1 MVQHARVGRGAA
13 HRARGAVV
21 IAGEARVGWI
31 MGGEAV
37 MIGRRISV
45 DHGGGGGGGCGG
57 GGRIRMVMAT
67 RVSRRILTRG
77 GRHVSVDVGGEI
89 SVMMARYSFTGGD
102 VGMVDGRWPVMMAPR
117 NARAF
122 RVMMMSVLPLTVL
135 LKPHQPVPDH
145 VQIRAAS
152 KVVGMLVHVSV
163 RVPVEVA
170 VDGVALGRG
179 SLVMMLVRVQN
190 LLNARLQLVFARGGG
205 RFLRQRD
212 TTVILELLVQI
223 FRLGEK
229 SRAGGLEQR
238 AGWAAWLAVVVLQ
251 VVAGF
256 LNSSRCLERQ
266 VSREVQVPRAAR
278 KIVTVSRQNRPLT
291 LHRSHVRLMFQ
302 HVRVPATLQIHL
314 LPFLL
319 MMMMVVMGQRA
330 LQPSYRLES
339 ALKRLQTPR
348 EFLAVGNSCTSHAP
362 LPLRSHGIHAAHRRA
377 LARVLRIF
385 RNVQIRGQLRL
396 GHRNT

>member
-21 IAGEARVGWI
+21 IAGETIRVGWV

-37 MIGRRISV
+37 MIGRRVSV
-45 DHGGGGGGGCGG
+45 DHGCGGGGDGCGG
-57 GGRIRMVMAT
+57 GGRIRMNVMAT

-77 GRHVSVDVGGEI
+77 GRHPVSVDVGGEI
-89 SVMMARYSFTGGD
+89 SVMMARYSFTGGA

-117 NARAF
+117 DARAF

-152 KVVGMLVHVSV
+152 KVVGVLVHVSV

-179 SLVMMLVRVQN
+179 RLVVMLVRVEN
-190 LLNARLQLVFARGGG
+190 LLNARLQLVFGRRGGG

-212 TTVILELLVQI
+212 TAVILELQI
-223 FRLGEK
+223 FRLGEE

-238 AGWAAWLAVVVLQ
+238 AGG
-251 VVAGF
+251 AG
-256 LNSSRCLERQ
+256 
-266 VSREVQVPRAAR
+266 RAA
-278 KIVTVSRQNRPLT
+278 
-291 LHRSHVRLMFQ
+291 
-302 HVRVPATLQIHL
+302 
-314 LPFLL
+314 
-319 MMMMVVMGQRA
+319 
-330 LQPSYRLES
+330 
-339 ALKRLQTPR
+339 
-348 EFLAVGNSCTSHAP
+348 
-362 LPLRSHGIHAAHRRA
+362 
-377 LARVLRIF
+377 
-385 RNVQIRGQLRL
+385 
-396 GHRNT
+396 